1 MSHLLVTQKIII
13 LNDEGKILSV
23 RRSATCPTKPF
34 GWDLPGGLVDEG
46 EDIRE
51 AILREVK
58 EEVGIAVGAP
68 ELLDVFNYTTE
79 QGKYLLC
86 IGYTARALSFDVI
99 LSYEHDQFGW
109 LSKEEFLSRD
119 VKNHVKE
126 LVSRLK

>member
-1 MSHLLVTQKIII
+1 MNSLLVTQKIII

-46 EDIRE
+46 ENIRE

-58 EEVGIAVGAP
+58 EEVAISVETP
-68 ELLDVFNYTTE
+68 QLLDVFDYKTE
-79 QGKYLLC
+79 NGKYLLC
-86 IGYTARALSFDVI
+86 IGYTARALSFNVT
-99 LSYEHDQFGW
+99 LSYEHDQFEW
-109 LSKEEFLSRD
+109 LTKEEFLSRD

-126 LVSRLK
+126 LVSRMK